1 MEDEDKN
8 SKSLVLI
15 TRVGSTPTTG
25 IRSSL
30 ESNDFGLLFLFSE
43 NAAPQPPGHP
53 VLPRGRLELDLLF
66 QRPVCRRRR
75 HRALEVAGAAA
86 ALNIFCQK
94 ALTTANA
101 HDRITDDFER
111 RCRTGSF
118 QSNFPMDRPAGLR
131 PYGQPGPLPTGGT
144 AAIID

>member
-8 SKSLVLI
+8 SKSLVPI

-30 ESNDFGLLFLFSE
+30 ESNDSGLLFFFQKTLHRNRLGTLYCHEGDWSWIYFF
-43 NAAPQPPGHP
+43 NGQCADAA
-53 VLPRGRLELDLLF
+53 
-66 QRPVCRRRR
+66 
-75 HRALEVAGAAA
+75 VAGAAA

-111 RCRTGSF
+111 RRRTESF

-131 PYGQPGPLPTGGT
+131 PYGQPGPLPTGG
-144 AAIID
+144 ASRHY